1 MFDGPEPIYL
11 QIAASIRAQI
21 LSGDLIEGEQVLST
35 TQFAA
40 QFGINP
46 ATANKAFAGL
56 VSEGLLEKRRG
67 LGMFVTIGAR
77 EKLTKA
83 HRQDYFAKVLR
94 PALQEATL
102 LGISTDEIVEY
113 ITMEK
118 AAIVAHTPEREL
130 AAHPKS
136 KVGARV

>member
-1 MFDGPEPIYL
+1 VFDGPEPIYL
-11 QIAASIRAQI
+11 QIASSIRAQI
-21 LSGDLIEGEQVLST
+21 LSGDLVEGEQVLST

-46 ATANKAFAGL
+46 ATANKAFTGL

-77 EKLTKA
+77 AKLTKA

-94 PALQEATL
+94 PALQEAAL
-102 LGISTDEIVEY
+102 LGISTDELVEY
-113 ITMEK
+113 IKLEK
-118 AAIVAHTPEREL
+118 AAVIDNATEPEL

-136 KVGARV
+136 RVGAR

>member
-1 MFDGPEPIYL
+1 VFDGPEPIYL

-21 LSGDLIEGEQVLST
+21 LSGDLAEGEQVLST

-67 LGMFVTIGAR
+67 LGMFVAAGAR
-77 EKLTKA
+77 EKLAAT
-83 HRQDYFAKVLR
+83 HRLNYFAQVFL
-94 PALQEATL
+94 PALQEASV
-102 LGISTDEIVEY
+102 LGITSDELIDY
-113 ITMEK
+113 IRMAK
-118 AAIVAHTPEREL
+118 AVASHTPEIEL
-130 AAHPKS
+130 AARPKS
-136 KVGARV
+136 KVRV